1 MDKATA
7 IMYAT
12 LDCINRI
19 FNDLIYGEAPKPV
32 GAEKII
38 ECMKDEYEVRSNR
51 EIYGALNRLLK
62 LGLIKAKPRGRK
74 QSIYLPTVKGI
85 IEWLKTKQL
94 IGLDWEEP
102 GFLAEEEEE
111 EKTREK
117 TEEVESALMNEVW
130 AAIEK
135 VLPLVTENLS
145 SIIETFSDRLPYPWL
160 KDAYR
165 KAFELI
171 KAAEENRENPDE
183 EEKFLTSIF
192 PGPKE
197 SHTTGVRI
205 LIACARI
212 AYIFAAVFSIQLRPQ
227 LLVGMLG
234 SFTEFAVP
242 GWE

>member
-62 LGLIKAKPRGRK
+62 LGLIRAKPRGRK
-74 QSIYLPTVKGI
+74 QSVYLPTVKGI

-102 GFLAEEEEE
+102 GFLAEEE
-111 EKTREK
+111 KAREK
-117 TEEVESALMNEVW
+117 TEEAGSALMNEVW
-130 AAIEK
+130 ATIEK

-145 SIIETFSDRLPYPWL
+145 PIIETFSDRLPYPWL
-160 KDAYR
+160 KDAYK

-171 KAAEENRENPDE
+171 KAAVENRENPDE

-192 PGPKE
+192 PGPDV
-197 SHTTGVRI
+197 SYTTGVRV
-205 LIACARI
+205 LITCARI
-212 AYIFAAVFSIQLRPQ
+212 AYIFAATFSIQLRPQ
-227 LLVGMLG
+227 LLVGMLV